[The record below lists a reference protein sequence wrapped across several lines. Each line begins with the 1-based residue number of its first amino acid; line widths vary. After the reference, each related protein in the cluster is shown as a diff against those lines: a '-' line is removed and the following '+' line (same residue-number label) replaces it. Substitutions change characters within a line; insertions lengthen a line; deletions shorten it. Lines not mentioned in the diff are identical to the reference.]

1 MSNIYESLE
10 SLGDETRTKLWESFY
25 QSMESDY
32 DAAKEFERL
41 VMTYDSCL
49 PEVQGIINYVVAS
62 FCGYSIPTIGNV
74 EEDLNANLIDPSYVK
89 SITLADRR
97 RRRPATAQ
105 QAELR
110 AAGRQLGGPELTRRA
125 GPNGDC
131 RLSPAAKRESARHPS
146 RWNCCL

>member
-32 DAAKEFERL
+32 DATKEFERL

-62 FCGYSIPTIGNV
+62 FCGYSIPTIVEMAKHGNV
-74 EEDLNANLIDPSYVK
+74 EEDLNANLVDPSYVK
-89 SITLADRR
+89 SITLADQRR
-97 RRRPATAQ
+97 H
-105 QAELR
+105 
-110 AAGRQLGGPELTRRA
+110 
-125 GPNGDC
+125 N
-131 RLSPAAKRESARHPS
+131 RED
-146 RWNCCL
+146 